1 MPSIENA
8 VVVEL
13 NDKPEY
19 QRVIAGPPVTGGM
32 KVGRVH
38 LEAGSSCGEHTTKEN
53 EEVLVFLSGCGE
65 LLIGKE
71 QQEVLDIGV
80 GKVAFIRPETIHN
93 IKNTGSEPLIY
104 IFCVSPAAN

>member
-1 MPSIENA
+1 MSAIENA

-19 QRVIAGPPVTGGM
+19 QRVIPGPPETGGM

-38 LEAGSSCGEHTTKEN
+38 LEAGKSCGEHTTREN
-53 EEVLVFLSGCGE
+53 EETLVFLAGQGK

-71 QQEVLDIGV
+71 QKPFEVGL
-80 GKVAFIRPETIHN
+80 GKVAFIRPETIHDVQ
-93 IKNTGSEPLIY
+93 NTGSEPLIY
-104 IFCVSPAAN
+104 IFCVSPAAQ